1 MQVLSKFL
9 PYMGGRSWMWP
20 VGYCIE
26 LGNACPVQF
35 VTLGMGGRSWMWGGV
50 GYSIKLVCALLSCY
64 LTWVVLNVEGKY
76 TSLNQVP

>member
-9 PYMGGRSWMWP
+9 PYMGGRSSLWP

-26 LGNACPVQF
+26 LGNACPVRV
-35 VTLGMGGRSWMWGGV
+35 VTLRMGGRSWMWGGV

-64 LTWVVLNVEGKY
+64 LT
-76 TSLNQVP
+76 

>member
-9 PYMGGRSWMWP
+9 PYMGGRSWLWP

-26 LGNACPVQF
+26 LVNASSVQF
-35 VTLGMGGRSWMWGGV
+35 VTLGMGGRSWMWGV

-76 TSLNQVP
+76 TSLNQVL